1 LIDSFHR
8 RYCEK
13 TTQYEPFISVGKAV
27 LTIGILDFR
36 PSNGVEPLM
45 AIDSQPISY
54 SIIIPVFNEEAV
66 LPVLLRRLDLLLAR
80 LHGSSEA
87 IFVDDGSSDSSP
99 IVLQAF
105 VKRDPRFRYI
115 GLSRNFGHQV
125 AITAG
130 MDAAQGKAI
139 VVMDADLQDPPEV
152 VEQLIAKWEEGYDV
166 VYARRLSRAGES
178 LFKRATAHLFYRMLG
193 RMTSIGIP
201 ADVGD
206 FRLIDRKVLD
216 VLRQMPERDRFV
228 RGMIAWLGFR
238 QTEVNFHRVERAAGE
253 TKYPLFKM
261 ARLAMNAALGF
272 SDAPLRLAIWCGLLV
287 SCLALLY
294 GGWVLV
300 LWMSND
306 SHLVAGWSS
315 TILIVSLL
323 CGMNMLMTGIVGL
336 YVGRIHAEVKHRP
349 LYVVQKRLGFERDQ
363 AAPAHPTIHA
373 VHE

>member
-1 LIDSFHR
+1 MVID
-8 RYCEK
+8 
-13 TTQYEPFISVGKAV
+13 P
-27 LTIGILDFR
+27 
-36 PSNGVEPLM
+36 
-45 AIDSQPISY
+45 QPISY
-54 SIIIPVFNEEAV
+54 SIVIPVFNEEAV

-80 LHGSSEA
+80 LDRPAEA

-99 IVLQAF
+99 IVLQALA
-105 VKRDPRFRYI
+105 KRDPRIRYI

-130 MDAAQGKAI
+130 MDAARGEAI
-139 VVMDADLQDPPEV
+139 IVMDADLQDPPEV

-178 LFKRATAHLFYRMLG
+178 RFKRATAHLFYRLLG
-193 RMTSIGIP
+193 RMASVPIP

-216 VLRQMPERDRFV
+216 ELRQMPERDRFV

-238 QTEVNFHRVERAAGE
+238 QTEVAFHRVERAAGE

-261 ARLAMNAALGF
+261 VRLAMNAALGF
-272 SDAPLRLAIWCGLLV
+272 SDTPLRLAIWCGVVV

-294 GGWVLV
+294 GGWVV
-300 LWMSND
+300 VMWMSND
-306 SHLVAGWSS
+306 PHLVAGWSS
-315 TILIVSLL
+315 TIVIVSLL

-363 AAPAHPTIHA
+363 VTPAHPTSHA
-373 VHE
+373 VRE

>member
-1 LIDSFHR
+1 
-8 RYCEK
+8 
-13 TTQYEPFISVGKAV
+13 
-27 LTIGILDFR
+27 
-36 PSNGVEPLM
+36 M
-45 AIDSQPISY
+45 
-54 SIIIPVFNEEAV
+54 IIPVFNEEAV
-66 LPVLLRRLDLLLAR
+66 LPVLLRRLDQLLAG
-80 LHGSSEA
+80 LHGPAEA

-99 IVLQAF
+99 IVLQALA
-105 VKRDPRFRYI
+105 KRDPRFRYI

-130 MDAAQGKAI
+130 MDEAQGQAI

-152 VEQLIAKWEEGYDV
+152 VEQMIAKWEEGYDV

-178 LFKRATAHLFYRMLG
+178 RFKRATAHLFYRMLG
-193 RMTSIGIP
+193 RITSVGIP

-228 RGMIAWLGFR
+228 RGMVAWLGFR
-238 QTEVNFHRVERAAGE
+238 QTEVTFHRLERAAGE

-261 ARLAMNAALGF
+261 ARLALNAALGF
-272 SDAPLRLAIWCGLLV
+272 SDAPLRLAIWCGLVV
-287 SCLALLY
+287 SGLALLY
-294 GGWVLV
+294 GGRVLV

-306 SHLVAGWSS
+306 PHLVAGWSS
-315 TILIVSLL
+315 TIIIVSLL

-336 YVGRIHAEVKHRP
+336 YVGRIHAEVKRRP
-349 LYVVQKRLGFERDQ
+349 LYVVQKRLGFERDRV
-363 AAPAHPTIHA
+363 APAHRAIHA